1 MAIDMLSPA
10 QFGGMTNMI
19 GPDGSSSSDMTGLN
33 GPLGSSGLPSPIGAG
48 NASFPSTGGY

>member
-10 QFGGMTNMI
+10 QFGGTSSLI
-19 GPDGSSSSDMTGLN
+19 GPDGSSSSDMTGLA

-48 NASFPSTGGY
+48 NASFPPGGM